1 MDNTNQFPN
10 LESCS
15 PSSCISGQ
23 IMKCNRIVA
32 NVFRK
37 YLSPFNITDSQ
48 LSMLFVIS
56 KINEVTQK
64 RISEILYLEKSTV
77 NRNLKRLKENHYITF
92 DQKVFISIT
101 NEGKVFLEQL
111 IPEWDLAMK
120 EIREIIGEEGE
131 SALNLLTKQLTH

>member
-1 MDNTNQFPN
+1 
-10 LESCS
+10 
-15 PSSCISGQ
+15 
-23 IMKCNRIVA
+23 
-32 NVFRK
+32 
-37 YLSPFNITDSQ
+37 
-48 LSMLFVIS
+48 MLFVIS

>member
-1 MDNTNQFPN
+1 MNQFPN
-10 LESCS
+10 LESCN
-15 PSSCISGQ
+15 PKSCISGQ
-23 IMKCNRIVA
+23 VMKCNRIIA

-64 RISEILYLEKSTV
+64 NISEILYLEKSTV
-77 NRNLKRLKENHYITF
+77 NRNLKRLKEKNYISL

-101 NEGKVFLEQL
+101 EEGKVFLEQL
-111 IPEWDLAMK
+111 IPEWNLAMK
-120 EIREIIGEEGE
+120 EIREVIGKEGE
-131 SALNLLTKQLTH
+131 NALNLLTKQLTH